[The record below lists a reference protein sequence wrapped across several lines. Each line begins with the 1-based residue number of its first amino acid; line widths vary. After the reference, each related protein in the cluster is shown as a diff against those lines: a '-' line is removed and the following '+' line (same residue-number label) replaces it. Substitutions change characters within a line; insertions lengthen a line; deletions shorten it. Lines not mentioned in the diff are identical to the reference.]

1 MNDKKISRKWLF
13 AVLLVSALTILTP
26 CAFSL
31 NGGGGSN
38 GVEAAE
44 ISPDTPADEQ
54 QAEEDLEDPQYAS
67 VSTYEE
73 LEIGRAHV

>member
-1 MNDKKISRKWLF
+1 MKDKKITRKRLI
-13 AVLLVSALTILTP
+13 AALLVSALTILTP

-31 NGGGGSN
+31 NGDGDSS

-54 QAEEDLEDPQYAS
+54 DRKS
-67 VSTYEE
+67 V
-73 LEIGRAHV
+73 V